1 MAEPIICDTS
11 VWLYLGRINLAEL
24 LSRLY
29 DPVYTTE
36 AVCQELDIG
45 RQSRPDTLDPGNL
58 PWVQLVQPSQSNLAN
73 LPTNRLGKGEQSV
86 LAYAQANNLPIVG
99 LDDRQAR
106 ELAFKLGLRVV
117 GTVGL
122 LLRAK
127 ERGLIEAIRP
137 LLTQLQQEGF
147 YISEP
152 LLNYA
157 LQKAQEADS
166 L

>member
-1 MAEPIICDTS
+1 MIRLFGYIWGASIWQNYYQDYTIQSTLQKLFARNLILAVKVAQTYSTQATS
-11 VWLYLGRINLAEL
+11 
-24 LSRLY
+24 
-29 DPVYTTE
+29 
-36 AVCQELDIG
+36 
-45 RQSRPDTLDPGNL
+45 
-58 PWVQLVQPSQSNLAN
+58 WVQLVQPSQSNLAN

-106 ELAFKLGLRVV
+106 ELAFKLGLHVV

-157 LQKAQEADS
+157 LQIAQEADS